1 MSAVRTAVRSTLRRS
16 LVVAA
21 ASAALFASAGGAT
34 AQETPAQHSGN
45 WMYVAVVEGEDVMG
59 DVRGTLLKCPPAQD
73 AGHKNAAAAC
83 KQLAAVDGDITKIKR
98 ADVACPMIY
107 KPVTAMAYGMWDGRR
122 MVFAKNFP
130 NACVMQAS
138 TGSVFTMGR

>member
-1 MSAVRTAVRSTLRRS
+1 MSVVRNAARRTL
-16 LVVAA
+16 VAAA
-21 ASAALFASAGGAT
+21 ASAALFASAGGAS
-34 AQETPAQHSGN
+34 AQETPVRHPGN
-45 WMYVAVVEGEDVMG
+45 WMYVAVVEGEGVMG
-59 DVRGTLLKCPPAQD
+59 DVQGTLLKCPPAKG

-83 KQLAAVDGDITKIKR
+83 KQLAAVDGDIAKMKR

-130 NACVMQAS
+130 NACVMGAS